1 MALIKIGGSS
11 SNRVVLL
18 TVSMVALAGL
28 VISAAS
34 YVRTRS
40 LASRYDGAM
49 ETELQQ
55 KGLAYGQTTQALLR
69 LISTASP
76 DGFRAIFRQAID
88 DPVSVLTTFNSDTP
102 GQFQNAPLGFEAW
115 VPDPASPDGL
125 SLVFQRDVP
134 GARPAVSNSHVLP
147 LVSQTAASGEP
158 ATLVNKQEKDLH
170 YSFLIRVT
178 DQSNLIVIVRLD
190 ASQEFRFIA
199 SQQDRA
205 VRDAILFS
213 TASVLFVAL
222 VGGLL
227 SFFLSRTLTNRKR
240 AEEALRDSE
249 LRYRTLANISPV
261 GIFRND
267 REGNNVYG
275 NRRTEEIL
283 GAPSSTLS
291 GSGWATSLHP
301 DDRDRVLTEWD
312 EARARGRDF
321 HSEYRY
327 VRPNGT
333 TVWVLGQ
340 ITSER
345 NSRGEIIAY
354 VGTITDISEQKHLQE
369 SLREQARRDRLTGVL
384 NHGAIVEELHG
395 LLAAAKD
402 KHCAVAMIDI
412 DGMKAMNDT
421 YGHQMGDL
429 TLQKIAEVL
438 HQDGAVVGRYGG
450 DEFIVVLPGA
460 SREDAERY
468 RQHVIATLAETR
480 LDDPDT
486 QAHVPVSA
494 TIGIAIYPE
503 EAETIVDL
511 IKLADSAMYGQ
522 RRERPIRSAARARRS
537 PADDR
542 AAQMVG
548 EIVPLLTSPGEIDA
562 KLRFVAQRLLV
573 SMGYDAVTAVMFSP
587 RPGGPAR
594 SATVA
599 RVEEDIVRNWDKEQ
613 TREGE
618 PSALRS
624 LLEKVQRPFIIDDLA
639 QDERLSP
646 SQRELLQKAQL
657 RSGLVVP
664 LVWQGQTLG
673 ALAVGSKQQ
682 GAYAPAD
689 ARLLNTVCAQVTA
702 IVRMSSLVEELQ
714 QASAQLTEGHEET
727 VILLAAAAE
736 AHDGTTGQHLHRM
749 QKLVQ
754 ALALELGQSEAE
766 AKEIGLAAVLHDIGK
781 LFVPE
786 NVLTSSRP
794 LGGEDW
800 ALMKR
805 HTTLGEQFL
814 SGHHGFALATTIA
827 RHHHERWDGTG
838 YPDGLA
844 SEQIPEAA
852 TIVSVADAFDTMT
865 SHRRYRQR
873 LSVVDAVAEIVAC
886 SGTQFSDRVVEALLR
901 LHKRGELRA
910 ARRHVARAA

>member
-11 SNRVVLL
+11 RNRIVLL

-28 VISAAS
+28 LVSVAS
-34 YVRTRS
+34 YVRTQS
-40 LASRYDGAM
+40 LADSYNRAM
-49 ETELQQ
+49 EKELQQ
-55 KGLAYGQTTQALLR
+55 KGLAYGQTAQSLYSSFAVASPEGFQVLLSQAANDPSG
-69 LISTASP
+69 LISNFSA
-76 DGFRAIFRQAID
+76 DVR
-88 DPVSVLTTFNSDTP
+88 
-102 GQFQNAPLGFEAW
+102 GQFQNDPLGYEAW
-115 VPDPASPDGL
+115 LPDPSAPGGYTLLLRRDLPGGRGVPEDDASI
-125 SLVFQRDVP
+125 
-134 GARPAVSNSHVLP
+134 
-147 LVSQTAASGEP
+147 
-158 ATLVNKQEKDLH
+158 ATLVTQTGAIGEPGTRVDKQEKNLH
-170 YSFLIRVT
+170 YSFLISLNETKLVVVAT
-178 DQSNLIVIVRLD
+178 LD
-190 ASQEFRFIA
+190 VSEEFAFIDA
-199 SQQDRA
+199 QQDHALRE
-205 VRDAILFS
+205 AIIFS
-213 TASVLFVAL
+213 ASSVAFVAL
-222 VGGLL
+222 VGGGL
-227 SFFLSRTLTNRKR
+227 SFMVSRTLTNRKR

-249 LRYRTLANISPV
+249 LRYRTLANLSPV

-267 REGNNVYG
+267 REGRNVYG

-283 GAPSSTLS
+283 GAPSSTMS
-291 GSGWATSLHP
+291 GAGWATSLHP
-301 DDRDRVLTEWD
+301 DDRDRVLSELE
-312 EARARGRDF
+312 EARRRGRDF
-321 HSEYRY
+321 QSEYRF
-327 VRPNGT
+327 VRPDGT
-333 TVWVLGQ
+333 AVWVLGQ
-340 ITSER
+340 VTSEQ
-345 NSRGEIIAY
+345 NSRGEIIGY

-369 SLREQARRDRLTGVL
+369 DLREQARRDRLTGVL
-384 NHGAIVEELHG
+384 NHGAIVEELQD

-402 KHCAVAMIDI
+402 THCAVAMIDV

-421 YGHQMGDL
+421 FGHQMGDL
-429 TLQKIAEVL
+429 TLQKLAEVL
-438 HQDGAVVGRYGG
+438 HQDGAIVGRYGG

-460 SREDAERY
+460 AREDAERY
-468 RQHVIATLAETR
+468 RQHVIGTLAETR

-486 QAHVPVSA
+486 QAHVPLSA

-522 RRERPIRSAARARRS
+522 RRERPIRSGARTRRS

-542 AAQMVG
+542 AAQIVG
-548 EIVPLLTSPGEIDA
+548 EIVPLLTSPGEIDT
-562 KLRFVAQRLLV
+562 KLHFVVQRLLV

-587 RPGGPAR
+587 QPGGPAR

-599 RVEEDIVRNWDKEQ
+599 RVEKDIILDWDEEQ

-618 PSALRS
+618 PSPLRA
-624 LLEKVQRPFIIDDLA
+624 LLEQVKRPFIIDDIA

-664 LVWQGQTLG
+664 MIWQGQTLG

-682 GAYAPAD
+682 RAYAPAD

-736 AHDGTTGQHLHRM
+736 AHDGATGQHLHRM
-749 QKLVQ
+749 QSLVQ
-754 ALALELGQSEAE
+754 ALALELGHSEAE

-786 NVLTSSRP
+786 TVLTSSRP
-794 LGGEDW
+794 LGEEDW

-805 HTTLGEQFL
+805 HTTLGQQFL

-827 RHHHERWDGTG
+827 RHHHERWDGAG

-844 SEQIPEAA
+844 GEQIPEAA
-852 TIVSVADAFDTMT
+852 TVVSVADAFDAMT

-886 SGTQFSDRVVEALLR
+886 SSTQFSDRVVEALLR